1 MADLFQFAVNALSLG
16 GTYALLAIGI
26 ALVYSVMGFLN
37 IAHGDL
43 LTLCGYGMF
52 FAIGIGLPWPL
63 VMGIGVIVA
72 GIGSVLMER
81 VAFRPMRGASYD
93 TLLLTSFA
101 LSAAIHVVLQI
112 AIDARPK
119 PVPLPAFLSGSFNVS
134 GLVFGAGQ
142 TIAIVVT
149 VLALVALTLFLRRT
163 TLGLAMQAA
172 AQDFD
177 TTRLMGINADRVIA
191 TAFFIAGILAG
202 IAGVLIIAQ
211 RGSVDPL
218 MSMNPLIK
226 ALIAAIVGGTG
237 SLYGPVL
244 GGIILGVLESV
255 FQTILP
261 GEALLF
267 RDPLVLSLL
276 VAFLLF
282 APNGITGSKFER
294 AR

>member
-1 MADLFQFAVNALSLG
+1 M
-16 GTYALLAIGI
+16 LAIGI

-52 FAIGIGLPWPL
+52 FAIGMGLPWPL
-63 VMGIGVIVA
+63 VIGLGILVA
-72 GIGSVLMER
+72 GVSPV
-81 VAFRPMRGASYD
+81 
-93 TLLLTSFA
+93 A
-101 LSAAIHVVLQI
+101 LS
-112 AIDARPK
+112 
-119 PVPLPAFLSGSFNVS
+119 AFLSGSYNIGGIVV
-134 GLVFGAGQ
+134 GMGQ
-142 TIAIVVT
+142 TIAIIVT
-149 VLALVALTLFLRRT
+149 ILALTALTMFLRRT

-177 TTRLMGINADRVIA
+177 TTRLMGINANRVIA
-191 TAFFIAGILAG
+191 AAFFIAGILAG

-211 RGSVDPL
+211 RGSADPL
-218 MSMNPLIK
+218 MSLSPLIK

-244 GGIILGVLESV
+244 GGIILGVLETV

-261 GEALLF
+261 GNALFF

-282 APNGITGSKFER
+282 APNGIIGLRVER
-294 AR
+294 VR

>member
-1 MADLFQFAVNALSLG
+1 MEDSLQFAVSALSLG
-16 GTYALLAIGI
+16 GVYAMLAIGI

-43 LTLCGYGMF
+43 ITIGGYGMF
-52 FAIGIGLPWPL
+52 FAIGFGLPWPL
-63 VMGIGVIVA
+63 VIVVGIIMA
-72 GIGSVLMER
+72 GIASVLMER
-81 VAFRPMRGASYD
+81 IAFRPIRGASVD

-119 PVPLPAFLSGSFNVS
+119 PVPLPPFLSGSYNIGGV
-134 GLVFGAGQ
+134 VFGTGQ

-149 VLALVALTLFLRRT
+149 IVALVGLTLFLRRT

-172 AQDFD
+172 AQDFN
-177 TTRLMGINADRVIA
+177 TTRLMGINANRVIA
-191 TAFFIAGILAG
+191 TAFFIAGLLAG
-202 IAGVLIIAQ
+202 IAGVLLIAQ
-211 RGSVDPL
+211 RGSIDPL
-218 MSMNPLIK
+218 MSLNPLIK

-244 GGIILGVLESV
+244 GGIVLGILETI
-255 FQTILP
+255 FQTLLP
-261 GEALLF
+261 GEMLLF
-267 RDPLVLSLL
+267 RDPLVLSVL

-282 APNGITGSKFER
+282 APNGITGSKAEK

>member
-1 MADLFQFAVNALSLG
+1 MADIFQFAVNALSLG

-52 FAIGIGLPWPL
+52 FAIGFGLPWPL
-63 VMGIGVIVA
+63 VIALGVLVA
-72 GIGSVLMER
+72 GFGSVLMER
-81 VAFRPMRGASYD
+81 VAFRPIRGASQD

-119 PVPLPAFLSGSFNVS
+119 PVPLPAFLSGSFNV
-134 GLVFGAGQ
+134 GGVVFGTGQ
-142 TIAIVVT
+142 TIAIIVT
-149 VLALVALTLFLRRT
+149 VLALVALTLFLKRT

-211 RGSVDPL
+211 RGSVDPM

-244 GGIILGVLESV
+244 GGIILGVLETV

-282 APNGITGSKFER
+282 APNGITGSKVER

>member
-52 FAIGIGLPWPL
+52 FAIGMGLPWPL
-63 VMGIGVIVA
+63 VIGIGILVA
-72 GIGSVLMER
+72 GVGSVLMER

-119 PVPLPAFLSGSFNVS
+119 PVPLPAFLSGSFNV
-134 GLVFGAGQ
+134 GGVVIGTGQ

-177 TTRLMGINADRVIA
+177 TTRLMGINANRVIA
-191 TAFFIAGILAG
+191 AAFFIAGIMAG

-211 RGSVDPL
+211 RGSVDPM

-244 GGIILGVLESV
+244 GGIILGVLETI

-282 APNGITGSKFER
+282 APNGITGSKVQR

>member
-1 MADLFQFAVNALSLG
+1 MEDILQFAVNALSLG
-16 GTYALLAIGI
+16 GVYAMLAIGI
-26 ALVYSVMGFLN
+26 ALIYSVMGFLN

-43 LTLCGYGMF
+43 LTVCGYAMF
-52 FAIGIGLPWPL
+52 FAISAGLPWPL
-63 VMGIGVIVA
+63 VIIVGIVA
-72 GIGSVLMER
+72 AGLASMLIER
-81 VAFRPMRGASYD
+81 VAFRPLRNASQD

-112 AIDARPK
+112 GISARPK
-119 PVPLPAFLSGSFNVS
+119 PVPLPAFLSGSYNV
-134 GLVFGAGQ
+134 GGIVIGTTQ
-142 TIAIVVT
+142 TISILVAIVSMV
-149 VLALVALTLFLRRT
+149 VLTAFLRRSPM
-163 TLGLAMQAA
+163 GLSMRAA
-172 AQDFD
+172 AVDFN
-177 TTRLMGINADRVIA
+177 TTRLMGINANRVIA
-191 TAFFIAGILAG
+191 MSFFIAGILAG

-218 MSMNPLIK
+218 MSLNPLIK

-237 SLYGPVL
+237 SLYGPVIGGLAL
-244 GGIILGVLESV
+244 GILETV
-255 FQTILP
+255 FQTVLP

-282 APNGITGSKFER
+282 APNGITGSRVER

>member
-1 MADLFQFAVNALSLG
+1 MADIVQFAVNALSLG

-26 ALVYSVMGFLN
+26 ALIYSVMGFLN

-43 LTLCGYGMF
+43 ITVCGYGMF
-52 FAIGIGLPWPL
+52 FAIGFGLPWPL
-63 VMGIGVIVA
+63 VIAIGIFAA

-81 VAFRPMRGASYD
+81 VAFRPMRGANHD

-101 LSAAIHVVLQI
+101 ISAAIHVLLQI

-119 PVPLPAFLSGSFNVS
+119 PVPLPAFLSGSFKIGDVVI
-134 GLVFGAGQ
+134 GTGQ
-142 TIAIVVT
+142 SIAIVVT
-149 VLALVALTLFLRRT
+149 VLALIALTLFLKRT

-177 TTRLMGINADRVIA
+177 TTRLMGINANRVIA

-218 MSMNPLIK
+218 MSLNPLIK

-244 GGIILGVLESV
+244 GGIILGLLETI

-282 APNGITGSKFER
+282 APNGITGSRVEK

>member
-52 FAIGIGLPWPL
+52 FAIGMGLPWPL
-63 VMGIGVIVA
+63 VIGIGIIVA
-72 GIGSVLMER
+72 GLGSVLMER

-119 PVPLPAFLSGSFNVS
+119 PVPLPAFLSGSFDV
-134 GLVFGAGQ
+134 GGVVIGTGQ
-142 TIAIVVT
+142 TLAIIVT

-177 TTRLMGINADRVIA
+177 TTRLMGINANRVISA
-191 TAFFIAGILAG
+191 AFFIAGILAG

-211 RGSVDPL
+211 RGSVDPM

-244 GGIILGVLESV
+244 GGIILGVLETV

-282 APNGITGSKFER
+282 APNGITGSKVER

>member
-1 MADLFQFAVNALSLG
+1 MADILQFAVSALSLG
-16 GTYALLAIGI
+16 GVYALLAIGI

-52 FAIGIGLPWPL
+52 FAIGFGMPWPL
-63 VMGIGVIVA
+63 VIGIGIIVA
-72 GIGSVLMER
+72 GLGSVLMER
-81 VAFRPMRGASYD
+81 VAFRPMRGASQD

-101 LSAAIHVVLQI
+101 LSAAISVVLQI
-112 AIDARPK
+112 TIDARPK
-119 PVPLPAFLSGSFNVS
+119 PVPLPAFLSGSFNIGEVVI
-134 GLVFGAGQ
+134 GTGQ
-142 TIAIVVT
+142 TIAIIVT
-149 VLALVALTLFLRRT
+149 IVALVALTLFLRRT
-163 TLGLAMQAA
+163 TMGLAMQAA
-172 AQDFD
+172 AQDFN

-191 TAFFIAGILAG
+191 TAFFIAGLLAG

-218 MSMNPLIK
+218 MAMNPLIK

-244 GGIILGVLESV
+244 GGLILGALETI

-282 APNGITGSKFER
+282 APNGITGSKLQR

>member
-16 GTYALLAIGI
+16 GTYGLLAIGI

-52 FAIGIGLPWPL
+52 FAIGFGLPWPL